1 MNKNPLVH
9 VGGRMN
15 FPPSEIIL
23 LESDSNYTRLLL
35 VDGSVILTA
44 TNLGKLET
52 RFSSF
57 NFFRPNRSML
67 INLAFL
73 KNFESRTNSI
83 RMKNNE
89 TVVISRRRLKGF
101 LDLSESLQKE

>member
-1 MNKNPLVH
+1 MINNTLVH

-15 FPPSEIIL
+15 FSPSQIIL

-35 VDGSVILTA
+35 VDGSIILTA

-67 INLAFL
+67 INMAFM
-73 KNFESRTNSI
+73 KNFDSLTNSI

-89 TVVISRRRLKGF
+89 TIRLSRRRVKQFITFSNQTL
-101 LDLSESLQKE
+101 